1 MTGTGSE
8 VAAHTP
14 RHGHPPLARR
24 AGVGRVPAA
33 PGASSPPS
41 SLLSPPFRFHSPL
54 FARAGTHR
62 CREREGETETLKL
75 SVKGGESPAVRGD
88 GTAQREGG
96 RVGTKSALAALLSA
110 RPSYL
115 WQGPGAHVKARRSGG
130 TRGASDRCPPAS
142 RCPHGGLP
150 SPRPSLARP
159 PELFLA

>member
-24 AGVGRVPAA
+24 AGVGRAPAA

-41 SLLSPPFRFHSPL
+41 FLLSPPFRFHSPL

-75 SVKGGESPAVRGD
+75 SVKGGESPAVRRD